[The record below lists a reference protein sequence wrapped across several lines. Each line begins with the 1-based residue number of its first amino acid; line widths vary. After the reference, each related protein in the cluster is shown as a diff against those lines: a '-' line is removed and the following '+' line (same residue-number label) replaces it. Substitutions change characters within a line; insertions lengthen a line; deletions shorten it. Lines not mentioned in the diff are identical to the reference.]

1 MVGGGLD
8 WYPPRRSP
16 PLQARTRA
24 PKMEAFGVG
33 SSGLGEGMGDG
44 GGWHAVMVPKVLWHR
59 CEAVGS
65 PLWYP

>member
-44 GGWHAVMVPKVLWHR
+44 GLWGFLW
-59 CEAVGS
+59 ALWGSMGSVG
-65 PLWYP
+65 L